1 MDTLRS
7 RSVSTRCQ
15 RIAELAQRHPTMR
28 LTTLAHHI
36 DLDFLHEAFDRTRKD
51 GATGIDGQTA
61 QQYAESLDANLRT
74 LLDRAKSGTYQA
86 PPVRRVYI
94 PKGHGELRPL
104 GIPTFE
110 DKVLQRAVAMV
121 LEAVYEQDFQDC
133 SYGFRPRRS
142 AHQALDVLWRKTM
155 SMKACWIVELDIRK
169 FFDHLDHRHLREMLG
184 QRIGDGVLLRLI
196 GKWLKAGV
204 MEDGHWHAVPAGSP
218 QGGVISPLLANV
230 YLHTVLDT
238 WFAQEVRPRMQGA
251 CFMVRYADDAVLGFA
266 SQEEARRVLAVLP
279 KRFARYGLALHP
291 TKTRLV
297 AFSGQAAGVEPDDRD
312 EDPPGTFTFLG
323 FTHYW
328 GRSRR
333 GTAVVKRKTAA
344 SRLSRSLRAIRDWC
358 ARHRHEPVSAQCQQ
372 LARKLQGHYAYYGIT
387 GNGRS
392 LGLFYLQVTRA
403 WKTWLSRRSQ
413 KAYVN
418 WQQFNALLAR
428 YRLPPPKIIHSIYH
442 HPANP

>member
-1 MDTLRS
+1 MEPLRS
-7 RSVSTRCQ
+7 KTVSTRCQ

-36 DLDFLHEAFDRTRKD
+36 DLDFLCVAFARTRKD

-61 QQYAESLDANLRT
+61 RQYAESLDENLRS

-86 PPVRRVYI
+86 SPVRRTYI
-94 PKGHGELRPL
+94 PKGNGELRPL

-121 LEAVYEQDFQDC
+121 LGAVYEQDFHDC
-133 SYGFRPRRS
+133 SYGFRPKRS
-142 AHQALDVLWRKTM
+142 AHQALEVLWQKTM
-155 SMKACWIVELDIRK
+155 RMRKCWIVELDIRK

-204 MEDGHWHAVPAGSP
+204 MEGGNWHAVTEGSP

-230 YLHTVLDT
+230 YLHGVLDT
-238 WFAQEVRPRMQGA
+238 WFAQEVQPRMHGA
-251 CFMVRYADDAVLGFA
+251 SFLVRFADDAVLGF
-266 SQEEARRVLAVLP
+266 SSEEDARRVLEVLP
-279 KRFARYGLALHP
+279 KRFARFGLELHP

-297 AFSGQAAGVEPDDRD
+297 AFGAQTAHREPDDRS
-312 EDPPGTFTFLG
+312 EDSPGTFTFLG

-333 GTAVVKRKTAA
+333 GAMVVQRKTAG
-344 SRLSRSLRAIRDWC
+344 SRLTRSLKAIREWC
-358 ARHRHEPVSAQCQQ
+358 AKHRHEPLPEQHQQ
-372 LARKLQGHYAYYGIT
+372 LTRKLQGHYAYYGIT

-392 LGLFYLQVTRA
+392 LNLFFLQATRA
-403 WKTWLSRRSQ
+403 WKAWLSRRSQ
-413 KAYVN
+413 KAYLN
-418 WQQFNALLAR
+418 WQKFNALLSR
-428 YRLPPPKIIHSIYH
+428 YRLPPPKIIHSIYRR
-442 HPANP
+442 PANP